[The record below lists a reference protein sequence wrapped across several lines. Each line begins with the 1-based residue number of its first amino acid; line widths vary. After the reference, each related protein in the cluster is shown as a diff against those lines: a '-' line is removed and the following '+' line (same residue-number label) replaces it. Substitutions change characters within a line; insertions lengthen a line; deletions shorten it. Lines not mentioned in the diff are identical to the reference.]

1 MNAAAPA
8 LVIRTAASGD
18 IPMLGRLIERSARA
32 LSRDH
37 YTDAQIEAA
46 ILHVFAVDSAL
57 IDDGTYLVAEWDG
70 MLAGCGGWSARATLF
85 GGDRFPARSDTML
98 DPAVDAARI
107 RAFFVDEGQTR
118 RGVAYAAGH
127 VRSRG
132 DRGGVSTGDVDG
144 DAARRALLRH
154 LRLSHGS
161 GIGAGL
167 RRRRGSVRPDEQA
180 YCCENVTEP
189 SIRQAC
195 MPNQIEINLL

>member
-46 ILHVFAVDSAL
+46 IMHVFGVDSAL

-70 MLAGCGGWSARATLF
+70 MLAECGGWSARATLF
-85 GGDRFPARSDTML
+85 GGDRFPARSDAML

-107 RAFFVDEGQTR
+107 RAFFVDEGQAR
-118 RGVAYAAGH
+118 RGVGRTLLATCEAAAIEAGFRRATLMATLPGEPFY
-127 VRSRG
+127 VTCGYRT
-132 DRGGVSTGDVDG
+132 DRASVQDCGGVAVPFVQMSK
-144 DAARRALLRH
+144 LLV
-154 LRLSHGS
+154 
-161 GIGAGL
+161 AK
-167 RRRRGSVRPDEQA
+167 
-180 YCCENVTEP
+180 
-189 SIRQAC
+189 
-195 MPNQIEINLL
+195 M